1 MATRALCHAREW
13 RRDRPGGRL
22 CGPRRLIQCAS
33 RREVVRSKAVRCAM
47 AVGATIYSF
56 NIYLANSDRNVY
68 QPLELR
74 VARHPSESE
83 PYFLT
88 RVLAYCFEYAE
99 GIGFSNGLFEPD
111 EPMAA
116 IRDLTGLLRVWIDV
130 GAPEAARLHRASK
143 AAPRVVVYTHKDP
156 RQLAARLVGERI
168 HRVEALEVYA
178 LDPAWLGA
186 FAARLQRRM
195 IFSLTVAE
203 QHVYLSL
210 GDDTFP
216 CVIEKIAVLPKG

>member
-1 MATRALCHAREW
+1 MAL
-13 RRDRPGGRL
+13 
-22 CGPRRLIQCAS
+22 
-33 RREVVRSKAVRCAM
+33 
-47 AVGATIYSF
+47 GATIYSF
-56 NIYLANSDRNVY
+56 NIDLANSDRNVY

-99 GIGFSNGLFEPD
+99 GIAFSNGLFEPD
-111 EPMAA
+111 EPTIA

-156 RQLAARLVGERI
+156 RQLSARLDGERI
-168 HRVEALEVYA
+168 HRVEALELYA
-178 LDPAWLGA
+178 LDVGWLA
-186 FAARLQRRM
+186 MLAAKLERRM
-195 IFSLTVAE
+195 TFSLTIAE
-203 QHVYLSL
+203 QHVYLTL
-210 GDDTFP
+210 GADTLP
-216 CVIEKIAVLPKG
+216 SVIERIAVAR